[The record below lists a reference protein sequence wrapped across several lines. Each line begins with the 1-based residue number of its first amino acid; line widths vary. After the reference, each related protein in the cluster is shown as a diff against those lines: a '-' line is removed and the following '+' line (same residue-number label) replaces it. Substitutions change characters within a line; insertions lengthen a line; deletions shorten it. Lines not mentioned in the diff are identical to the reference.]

1 MHTRKYGWIVT
12 FAGLGVN
19 LILGVLYAWSIISAD
34 LIDRLNWTATMTQ
47 VPYMVACVI
56 FAFSMIPGGRI
67 QDKFG
72 PHLVLILSAIL
83 AGIGFILSGVFLT
96 VLGLTIFF
104 GVVFGLA
111 MGLGYAAPTPAA
123 VKWFEKSKRGLI
135 SGIVVS
141 GFGLA
146 PIYIGP
152 LTHHLIT
159 TLGIK
164 TTFMIL
170 GAGFFVVI
178 MILAQVIKNPPAGY
192 QTGDPQPVVLMDGK
206 QASRDDLSWK
216 EVIGTRSFKLLWLM
230 FFFGTFAG
238 LLLIGQLSKIG
249 LEHAGITTPFLLIS
263 VYALFNFLG
272 RIMFGT
278 ISDRLG
284 RMKTLFLMFLLQ
296 VIVYSVFIFL
306 ETPVLLSIGVA
317 IVGLTF
323 GGMLTI
329 FPAATAD
336 YFGLKHLGFNYGM
349 LITAWG
355 GGGLIGPLL
364 GGLVRDYTEAYLW
377 SFIISAVLSGLGA
390 LLTFFINDPKK
401 SGA

>member
-1 MHTRKYGWIVT
+1 MHSRKYGWVVT

-47 VPYMVACVI
+47 IPYMVACVI
-56 FAFSMIPGGRI
+56 FAFSMIPGGRL

-72 PHLVLILSAIL
+72 PHLVLVLSAVL
-83 AGIGFILSGVFLT
+83 AGIGFIFSGVFLT

-111 MGLGYAAPTPAA
+111 MGLGYASPTPAA

-146 PIYIGP
+146 PVYVGP
-152 LTHHLIT
+152 LTHNLIT
-159 TLGIK
+159 QFGIE
-164 TTFMIL
+164 TTFIIL
-170 GAGFFVVI
+170 GSAFFVI
-178 MILAQVIKNPPAGY
+178 LMILAQVIKNPPVGY
-192 QTGDPQPVVLMDGK
+192 QTGDPVPQETVENTTPKVEMTAREVL
-206 QASRDDLSWK
+206 R
-216 EVIGTRSFKLLWLM
+216 TRAFKLLWMM

-249 LEHAGITTPFLLIS
+249 LEHAGITSPYLLIS
-263 VYALFNFLG
+263 VYAVFNFLG

-278 ISDRLG
+278 VSDRLG
-284 RMKTLFLMFLLQ
+284 RMRTLFLMFLVQ
-296 VIVYSVFIFL
+296 VMVYSVFYFL
-306 ETPVLLSIGVA
+306 ETPLLLAGGVA

-323 GGMLTI
+323 GGMVTI

-336 YFGLKHLGFNYGM
+336 NFGLKNLGFNYGL

-355 GGGLIGPLL
+355 VGGLIGPLL
-364 GGLVRDYTEAYLW
+364 GGLVRDHTEAYLW
-377 SFIISAVLSGLGA
+377 SFVISAVLSALGA
-390 LLTFFINDPKK
+390 MLTFFMREPQRK
-401 SGA
+401 SG

>member
-1 MHTRKYGWIVT
+1 
-12 FAGLGVN
+12 
-19 LILGVLYAWSIISAD
+19 
-34 LIDRLNWTATMTQ
+34 LNWTATMTQ
-47 VPYMVACVI
+47 VPYMVACVF
-56 FAFSMIPGGRI
+56 FAISMIPGGRI

-72 PHLVLILSAIL
+72 PRLVLILSAIL
-83 AGIGFILSGVFLT
+83 AGIGFVLSGVFLS

-146 PIYIGP
+146 PIYMGP
-152 LTHHLIT
+152 LTHFLII

-164 TTFMIL
+164 ATFMIL

-178 MILAQVIKNPPAGY
+178 MTLAQVIKNPPTGY
-192 QTGDPQPVVLMDGK
+192 QTGDPQLVVPAEGK
-206 QASRDDLSWK
+206 QTSRDDLSWR
-216 EVIGTRSFKLLWLM
+216 EVIRTRSFKLLWWL

-272 RIMFGT
+272 RIMFGG

-284 RMKTLFLMFLLQ
+284 RMRTLFLLFLIQ
-296 VIVYSVFIFL
+296 VLVYSVFFFL
-306 ETPVLLSIGVA
+306 NTPILLAGGVA
-317 IVGLTF
+317 IIGLTF

-336 YFGLKHLGFNYGM
+336 YFGLKNLGFNYGL

-364 GGLVRDYTEAYLW
+364 GGLVRDYTDTYLL

-390 LLTFFINDPKK
+390 LLTFFIRNPQKD
-401 SGA
+401 G

>member
-1 MHTRKYGWIVT
+1 MHSRKYGWVVT

-47 VPYMVACVI
+47 IPYMVACVI
-56 FAFSMIPGGRI
+56 FAFSMIPGGRL

-72 PHLVLILSAIL
+72 PHLVLVLSAVL
-83 AGIGFILSGVFLT
+83 AGIGFIFSGVFLT

-111 MGLGYAAPTPAA
+111 MGLGYASPTPAA

-146 PIYIGP
+146 PVYVGP
-152 LTHHLIT
+152 LTHNLIT
-159 TLGIK
+159 QFGIE
-164 TTFMIL
+164 TTFIIL
-170 GAGFFVVI
+170 GSAFFVI
-178 MILAQVIKNPPAGY
+178 LMILAQVIKNPPVGY
-192 QTGDPQPVVLMDGK
+192 QTGDPVPQETVENTTPKVEMTAREVL
-206 QASRDDLSWK
+206 R
-216 EVIGTRSFKLLWLM
+216 TRAFKLLWMM

-249 LEHAGITTPFLLIS
+249 LEHAGITSPYLLIS
-263 VYALFNFLG
+263 VYAVFNFLG

-278 ISDRLG
+278 VSDRLG
-284 RMKTLFLMFLLQ
+284 RMRTLFLMFMLQ
-296 VIVYSVFIFL
+296 VLVYSVFYFL
-306 ETPVLLSIGVA
+306 ETPLLLAGGVA

-323 GGMLTI
+323 GGMVTI

-336 YFGLKHLGFNYGM
+336 NFGLKNLGFNYGL

-355 GGGLIGPLL
+355 VGGLIGPLL
-364 GGLVRDYTEAYLW
+364 GGLVRDHTEAYLW
-377 SFIISAVLSGLGA
+377 SFIISAVLSALGA
-390 LLTFFINDPKK
+390 MLTFFIRDPQRK
-401 SGA
+401 SG

>member
-1 MHTRKYGWIVT
+1 MHTRKNGWIVT

-34 LIDRLNWTATMTQ
+34 LIDRLGWTVTMTQ
-47 VPYMVACVI
+47 IPYMVACVI
-56 FAFSMIPGGRI
+56 FAFSMIPGGI
-67 QDKFG
+67 LQDKFG
-72 PHLVLILSAIL
+72 PRLVLILSAVL
-83 AGIGFILSGVFLT
+83 AGIGFIFSGIFLT
-96 VLGLTIFF
+96 ILGLTLFF

-111 MGLGYAAPTPAA
+111 MGFGYASPTPAA
-123 VKWFEKSKRGLI
+123 VKWFDKSKRGLI

-159 TLGIK
+159 TIGISK
-164 TTFMIL
+164 TFMAM
-170 GAGFFVVI
+170 GAGFFFI
-178 MILAQVIKNPPAGY
+178 IIILAQVIKNPPVGY
-192 QTGDPQPVVLMDGK
+192 QPVAPQSIPEKVAAITSTRKDHSWREVLK
-206 QASRDDLSWK
+206 
-216 EVIGTRSFKLLWLM
+216 TRTFYLLWTM
-230 FFFGTFAG
+230 FFIGTFAG

-249 LEHAGITTPFLLIS
+249 LEHAGIETPFLLIS
-263 VYALFNFLG
+263 IYALFNFIG
-272 RIMFGT
+272 RISFGT
-278 ISDRLG
+278 ISDRIG

-296 VIVYSVFIFL
+296 VLTYAVFIFL

-336 YFGLKHLGFNYGM
+336 YFGMKHFGLNYGIM
-349 LITAWG
+349 ITAWG
-355 GGGLIGPLL
+355 VGGLIGPLL
-364 GGLVRDYTEAYLW
+364 GGLIRDHTEAYLW
-377 SFIISAVLSGLGA
+377 SFIISAILSGIGA
-390 LLTFFINDPKK
+390 LLTFAVRKPEE
-401 SGA
+401 S

>member
-1 MHTRKYGWIVT
+1 MHSRKYGWVVT

-47 VPYMVACVI
+47 IPYMVACVI
-56 FAFSMIPGGRI
+56 FAFSMIPGGRL

-72 PHLVLILSAIL
+72 PHLVLVLSAVL
-83 AGIGFILSGVFLT
+83 AGIGFIFSGVFLT

-111 MGLGYAAPTPAA
+111 MGLGYASPTPAA

-146 PIYIGP
+146 PVYVGP
-152 LTHHLIT
+152 LTHNLIT
-159 TLGIK
+159 RYGIE
-164 TTFMIL
+164 TTFIIL
-170 GAGFFVVI
+170 GSAFFVI
-178 MILAQVIKNPPAGY
+178 LMILAQVIKNPPVGY
-192 QTGDPQPVVLMDGK
+192 QTGDPSPRETVENTSPKVEMTAREVL
-206 QASRDDLSWK
+206 R
-216 EVIGTRSFKLLWLM
+216 TRAFKLLWMM

-249 LEHAGITTPFLLIS
+249 LEHAGITSPYLLIS
-263 VYALFNFLG
+263 VYAVFNFLG

-278 ISDRLG
+278 VSDRLG
-284 RMKTLFLMFLLQ
+284 RMRTLFLMFMLQ
-296 VIVYSVFIFL
+296 VLVYSVFYFL
-306 ETPVLLSIGVA
+306 ETPLLLAGGVA

-323 GGMLTI
+323 GGMVTI

-336 YFGLKHLGFNYGM
+336 NFGLKNLGFNYGL

-355 GGGLIGPLL
+355 VGGLIGPLL
-364 GGLVRDYTEAYLW
+364 GGLVRDHTEAYLW
-377 SFIISAVLSGLGA
+377 SFIISAVLSALGA
-390 LLTFFINDPKK
+390 MLTFFIRDPQRK
-401 SGA
+401 SG

>member
-1 MHTRKYGWIVT
+1 MHSRKYGWVVT

-34 LIDRLNWTATMTQ
+34 LIDRLNWTATMSQ
-47 VPYMVACVI
+47 IPYMVACVI
-56 FAFSMIPGGRI
+56 FAFSMIPGGRL

-72 PHLVLILSAIL
+72 PHLVLVLSAVL

-111 MGLGYAAPTPAA
+111 MGLGYASPTPAA
-123 VKWFEKSKRGLI
+123 VKWFAKSKRGLI

-146 PIYIGP
+146 PVYVGP
-152 LTHHLIT
+152 LTHNLIT
-159 TLGIK
+159 QFGIE
-164 TTFMIL
+164 TTFIIL
-170 GAGFFVVI
+170 GSAFFVI
-178 MILAQVIKNPPAGY
+178 LMILAQVIKNPPVGY
-192 QTGDPQPVVLMDGK
+192 QTGDPVPQETVENTTPKVEMTAREVL
-206 QASRDDLSWK
+206 R
-216 EVIGTRSFKLLWLM
+216 TRAFKLLWMM

-249 LEHAGITTPFLLIS
+249 LEHAGITSPYLLIS
-263 VYALFNFLG
+263 VYAVFNFLG

-278 ISDRLG
+278 VSDRLG
-284 RMKTLFLMFLLQ
+284 RMRTLFLMFLVQ
-296 VIVYSVFIFL
+296 VMVYSVFYFL
-306 ETPVLLSIGVA
+306 ETPLLLAGGVA

-323 GGMLTI
+323 GGMVTI

-336 YFGLKHLGFNYGM
+336 NFGLKNLGFNYGL

-355 GGGLIGPLL
+355 VGGLIGPLL
-364 GGLVRDYTEAYLW
+364 GGLVRDHTEAYLW
-377 SFIISAVLSGLGA
+377 SFVISAVLSALGA
-390 LLTFFINDPKK
+390 MLTFFMREPQSK
-401 SGA
+401 SG

>member
-1 MHTRKYGWIVT
+1 MHSRKYGWVVT

-47 VPYMVACVI
+47 IPYMVACVI
-56 FAFSMIPGGRI
+56 FAFSMIPGGRL

-72 PHLVLILSAIL
+72 PHLVLVLSAVL

-111 MGLGYAAPTPAA
+111 MGLGYASPTPAA

-146 PIYIGP
+146 PVYVGP
-152 LTHHLIT
+152 LTHNLIT
-159 TLGIK
+159 RFGIE
-164 TTFMIL
+164 TTFIIL
-170 GAGFFVVI
+170 GSAFFVI
-178 MILAQVIKNPPAGY
+178 LMILAQVIKNPPAGY
-192 QTGDPQPVVLMDGK
+192 QTGDPVPRETVENTTPKVEMSAREVL
-206 QASRDDLSWK
+206 R
-216 EVIGTRSFKLLWLM
+216 TRAFKLLWMM

-249 LEHAGITTPFLLIS
+249 LEHAGISSPYLLIS
-263 VYALFNFLG
+263 VYAVFNFLG

-278 ISDRLG
+278 VSDRFG
-284 RMKTLFLMFLLQ
+284 RMRTLLLMFMLQ
-296 VIVYSVFIFL
+296 VLVYSVFYFL
-306 ETPVLLSIGVA
+306 ETPLLLSGGVA
-317 IVGLTF
+317 VVGLTF

-336 YFGLKHLGFNYGM
+336 YFGLKNLGFNYGL

-355 GGGLIGPLL
+355 VGGLIGPLL
-364 GGLVRDYTEAYLW
+364 GGLVRDHTEAYLW
-377 SFIISAVLSGLGA
+377 SFIISAVLSALGA
-390 LLTFFINDPKK
+390 LLTFFIRDIQRK
-401 SGA
+401 SK